1 MRGMSGRTAVDSES
15 EDQGVLGSL
24 GVFDIKR
31 SRVVGL
37 ANEIRSQGRP
47 SVSEQGKVRN
57 RCESFDVKLLY
68 CIVLDPD
75 LVLLAC

>member
-1 MRGMSGRTAVDSES
+1 MDSDS

-37 ANEIRSQGRP
+37 ANEICSQGRP
-47 SVSEQGKVRN
+47 SVSEVRN
-57 RCESFDVKLLY
+57 RCESFDVKLLC

-75 LVLLAC
+75 LVLLA